1 MTVPWSPVVIV
12 DIFGPIA
19 TLLLAFRC
27 AFFAWQWTR
36 KKTDDVFRNYIF
48 LLTLAIVCFA
58 ISRSFGHLVKQILLL
73 NGLGHIWKQ
82 ISPFSGAIN
91 SAIFIVIFAFGIYFH
106 RFQKVHLEIEK
117 YKNNLELLVKER
129 TAELAK
135 TNSALENEIIE
146 RREAEEKIRQSKSTL
161 ENVLNSSNPLCITSV
176 DHEIL
181 QANNSYYEIWPR
193 DTDTEDQLKCFES
206 RPGIYCH
213 TELCPVRQIKQ
224 GKQEVSLETT
234 KELSNGD
241 KLEFIVTARPFKNA
255 DGELIGIVESF
266 QDITKR
272 KKVEKSLAAE
282 REQLAVT
289 LRSIGD
295 GVITTD
301 ISGNIVLINKIA
313 ETLTGWQQHEA
324 VGRPLPEV
332 FHIIDQKSRKPS
344 ENPVEKVITS
354 GDIIAL
360 PKETVLISRNGEER
374 IISDSGAPIRDKRS
388 QVIGVVVVFRDVT
401 EQIRMEEELQK
412 VKKLESVGILAGGIA
427 HDFNNILVAIL
438 GNLDLA
444 CQFIDPESK
453 PYKLLQNAEKA
464 SIRAS
469 DLTQQLLTFSKG
481 GAPVR
486 QTSSIAEIIKD
497 SASFVLHGTNVAC
510 LYDIPEDLWL
520 VHIDKG
526 QMSQVIQNIIINAKQ
541 AMPEGGTIQIT
552 CENIKSNS
560 KEDFLLP
567 PMHRYVKITITDSGS
582 GIHQEVVDSIFDP
595 YFSTKEEGS
604 GLGLAVTH
612 SIVKKHDGHITVDSR
627 PGQGTTFT
635 IYLPASPEEQQ
646 DIDEEDMEVHAEGT
660 GRIMIM
666 DDEEMVRNVGR
677 VMLEELGY
685 EVVCVENG
693 DEAVRLFQESQH
705 TPEPIDLI
713 IMDLTIPG
721 GMGGKETAQKILQI
735 DPHAKIIVSSG
746 YSNDPVL
753 ADFRAYGFCSVIIKP
768 YVIQELRNAISKA
781 LQ

>member
-1 MTVPWSPVVIV
+1 MTMPWSPVIII

-19 TLLLAFRC
+19 TLLLALWC
-27 AFFAWQWTR
+27 AFFAWQWTH
-36 KKTDDVFRNYIF
+36 KKTDDIFRNYIF

-73 NGLGHIWKQ
+73 NELGHIWKQ

-91 SAIFIVIFAFGIYFH
+91 SATFIVIFAFGIYFH
-106 RFQKVHLEIEK
+106 RFQKVHLEVER
-117 YKNNLELLVKER
+117 YKNNLELLVEER

-135 TNSALENEIIE
+135 TNAALENEIIE
-146 RREAEEKIRQSKSTL
+146 RREAEEKIRQSRATL
-161 ENVLNSSNPLCITSV
+161 ENVLHSSNPLCITSV
-176 DHEIL
+176 EHDIL
-181 QANNSYYEIWPR
+181 QANNSYYEIWPM
-193 DTDTEDQLKCFES
+193 DTDTEGLQKCFES
-206 RPGIYCH
+206 RPGIHCH
-213 TELCPVRQIKQ
+213 TELCPLFQIKQ
-224 GKQEVSLETT
+224 GKQEVSIDTT
-234 KELSNGD
+234 KDLPNGD
-241 KLEFIVTARPFKNA
+241 QLEFIVTARPFKNA

-272 KKVEKSLAAE
+272 KKAEKSLAAE

-301 ISGNIVLINKIA
+301 ISGHIVLINKIA

-324 VGRPLPEV
+324 VGRPLHEV
-332 FHIIDQKSRKPS
+332 FHVIDQKSRKPS
-344 ENPVEKVITS
+344 ENPVEKVIAS
-354 GDIIAL
+354 GDIIGL

-401 EQIRMEEELQK
+401 EQIRMGEELLK
-412 VKKLESVGILAGGIA
+412 VKKLESVGVLAGGIA

-453 PYKLLQNAEKA
+453 PYKLLQNAKKA
-464 SIRAS
+464 SIRAAA
-469 DLTQQLLTFSKG
+469 LTQQLLTFSKG
-481 GAPVR
+481 GEPVR
-486 QTSSIAEIIKD
+486 QTSSIAEIIID

-510 LYDIPEDLWL
+510 RYDIPEDLWL
-520 VHIDKG
+520 VRIDKG
-526 QMSQVIQNIIINAKQ
+526 QMSQVIQNIIINSKE

-552 CENIKSNS
+552 CANIESNS
-560 KEDFLLP
+560 EEESLLP
-567 PMHRYVKITITDSGS
+567 PMRNYVRITITDSGS
-582 GIHQEVVDSIFDP
+582 GIPQEAVDNIFDP

-612 SIVKKHDGHITVDSR
+612 AIVKKHDGHITVESC
-627 PGQGTTFT
+627 PGLGTTFT
-635 IYLPASPEEQQ
+635 IYLPASQEKQQ
-646 DIDEEDMEVHAEGT
+646 AVYEEDIEVNGEGT

-666 DDEEMVRNVGR
+666 DDEEMVRNVGQI
-677 VMLEELGY
+677 MLEELGY
-685 EVVCVENG
+685 NVVSAENG
-693 DEAVRLFQESQH
+693 DEAVRLFQELQH
-705 TPEPIDLI
+705 TPDPIDLI

-721 GMGGKETAQKILQI
+721 GMGGKEAAQKILKI
-735 DPHAKIIVSSG
+735 DPDAKIIVSSG

-753 ADFRAYGFCSVIIKP
+753 ANFREYGFCSVIIKP
-768 YVIQELRNAISKA
+768 YIIQDLRKAVSKA